1 MIASEIKNG
10 RLDRSLDLR
19 GRLDTISISGPYTRL
34 AILLLVC
41 IEE

>member
-1 MIASEIKNG
+1 MIASEIKND
-10 RLDRSLDLR
+10 RLVRSLDLR
-19 GRLDTISISGPYTRL
+19 GWLDTISISSSYTRR